1 MVHGA
6 CQNLKLMHT
15 NTVDRRY
22 YGAFFFFFFFRIL
35 WCTVRA
41 KIQERVGTKRAIF
54 GNGKCELQRH
64 NGETGS
70 VKGETKSAIFGK
82 GKVNSQQLC
91 EFLAWESVN
100 SSPILARQ

>member
-1 MVHGA
+1 MHGA
-6 CQNLKLMHT
+6 CQNSRESRNKEG
-15 NTVDRRY
+15 D
-22 YGAFFFFFFFRIL
+22 F
-35 WCTVRA
+35 
-41 KIQERVGTKRAIF
+41 F